1 MCEDNAMQEEKRTQ
15 EEQTLGAGAVI
26 ARRRKVLGISQE
38 ALAEK
43 MDVSRQAVA
52 KWENGQAFPTAERL
66 TRLCRVLEV
75 TPEELLGLA
84 EGPKKRRPWGRIA
97 FASGLALLWGGGIL
111 SALFSG
117 GAGAAVTL
125 LWTLLNLSLLWCL
138 GWLLAL
144 AARALYQYVTR

>member
-1 MCEDNAMQEEKRTQ
+1 MCEDNALQEEKRTR

-26 ARRRKVLGISQE
+26 ARRRKVLGLSQE

-75 TPEELLGLA
+75 TPEELLPLFAWNKLPREDLIFRMDGK
-84 EGPKKRRPWGRIA
+84 GPA
-97 FASGLALLWGGGIL
+97 F
-111 SALFSG
+111 
-117 GAGAAVTL
+117 
-125 LWTLLNLSLLWCL
+125 
-138 GWLLAL
+138 
-144 AARALYQYVTR
+144 

>member
-1 MCEDNAMQEEKRTQ
+1 MPEKTTGRLIA
-15 EEQTLGAGAVI
+15 EGRKRLG
-26 ARRRKVLGISQE
+26 LSQE

-111 SALFSG
+111 SALLSG
-117 GAGAAVTL
+117 GAGIAVTL

>member
-26 ARRRKVLGISQE
+26 ARRRKVLGLSQE

-97 FASGLALLWGGGIL
+97 FAAGLALLWGGGIL
-111 SALFSG
+111 SALLSG
-117 GAGAAVTL
+117 GAGIAVTL

-144 AARALYQYVTR
+144 AARALYKYVTR